1 MLRRADSG
9 ERAVDLFLCSS
20 RQAVCYFFCSAAWAT
35 GPDGAWPWGAG
46 EREHSGKEGMHIL
59 VIEDEKR
66 LAYLLRRVLQEERHT
81 VDLAHD
87 GQSGL
92 DLALSDTYDVVIL
105 DLMLPGIDGLE
116 ICRQMRAE
124 HITTPVLMLTA
135 RGAIEDRVTG
145 LNVGADDY
153 LTKPFAMAELLA
165 RINALLR
172 RRDRRFDDN
181 LQLSV
186 GDLTLDLVR
195 HEARRAGRVIE
206 LTAKEFA
213 LLEYLMRHPG
223 QVLSRTQI
231 INAVWRYDIDAL
243 SNVVDIYIHYL
254 REKIDQGFDYPLIKT
269 VRGVGYKI
277 EARESGK

>member
-1 MLRRADSG
+1 MS
-9 ERAVDLFLCSS
+9 
-20 RQAVCYFFCSAAWAT
+20 
-35 GPDGAWPWGAG
+35 
-46 EREHSGKEGMHIL
+46 
-59 VIEDEKR
+59 
-66 LAYLLRRVLQEERHT
+66 
-81 VDLAHD
+81 
-87 GQSGL
+87 
-92 DLALSDTYDVVIL
+92 
-105 DLMLPGIDGLE
+105 
-116 ICRQMRAE
+116 
-124 HITTPVLMLTA
+124 PVLMLTA

-153 LTKPFAMAELLA
+153 LTKPFAMEELLA

-172 RRDRRFDDN
+172 RRDQRFDET
-181 LQLSV
+181 LQLNL

-223 QVLSRTQI
+223 RVLTRTQI
-231 INAVWRYDIDAL
+231 VDAVWRYDLEAL

-254 REKIDQGFDYPLIKT
+254 RDKIDQGFSRQLIKT

-277 EARESGK
+277 EA

>member
-1 MLRRADSG
+1 
-9 ERAVDLFLCSS
+9 
-20 RQAVCYFFCSAAWAT
+20 
-35 GPDGAWPWGAG
+35 
-46 EREHSGKEGMHIL
+46 MHIL
-59 VIEDEKR
+59 VVEDEQH
-66 LAYLLRRVLQEERHT
+66 LAYLLRRVLLEERHT

-92 DLALSDTYDVVIL
+92 ELALSDTYDAVIL
-105 DLMLPGIDGLE
+105 DVMLPGLDGIE
-116 ICRQMRAE
+116 ICRQLRAGR
-124 HITTPVLMLTA
+124 IMVPVLMLTA

-165 RINALLR
+165 RVNALLR
-172 RRDRRFDDN
+172 RRDRRFEEAP
-181 LQLSV
+181 QLCV

-195 HEARRAGRVIE
+195 HEARRGGRVIE

-213 LLEYLMRHPG
+213 LLEYLMRHPAR
-223 QVLSRTQI
+223 VLTRTQI
-231 INAVWRYDIDAL
+231 VDAVWRYDLEAL

-254 REKIDQGFDYPLIKT
+254 RDKIDHGFAHPLIKT

-277 EARESGK
+277 EA